1 MLYPRLAAAL
11 LFALPVLAATAFD
24 LQGHRGARG
33 LAPEN
38 TLPAFERALA
48 IGVSSMELDIA
59 VTADGVVVVSHDTR
73 LNPVITR
80 DASGR
85 WLTGEGPRIKDLT
98 YGQLLAYDVGRIN
111 PESGYAKGFSSQQP
125 VDGTRIPTLSQ
136 VFQRVQ
142 ALGARHVR
150 FNIETKISPAA
161 PQDTVS
167 VEKMVDSLLRVV
179 RNAGMQDRVSIE
191 SFDWRTL
198 RRVQELEPQI
208 PTAYLTIHRHRNDTV
223 SDGTWTAGMR
233 LADYGGSVPRMVKA
247 SGGRIWSPYHATL
260 EEADVREAHAL
271 GLQVLPWTVNDTGSM
286 EKLMAWGVDG
296 IITDYPDQLRAVMQ
310 RRGMPLP
317 PSVPQP

>member
-1 MLYPRLAAAL
+1 MPLQRLAAAL
-11 LFALPVLAATAFD
+11 LLALPALAATAFD

-48 IGVSSMELDIA
+48 VGVSSLELDIA
-59 VTADGVVVVSHDTR
+59 LTADGVVVVSHDPR

-80 DASGR
+80 DATGR
-85 WLTGEGPRIKDLT
+85 WLAGAGPRIHDLR

-111 PESGYAKGFSSQQP
+111 PASGYAKSFAGQEP
-125 VDGTRIPTLSQ
+125 ADGTRIPTLSQ

-150 FNIETKISPAA
+150 FNIETKISPLA
-161 PQDTVS
+161 PHDTAS
-167 VEKMVDSLLRVV
+167 VEKMTDALLKVV
-179 RNAGMQDRVSIE
+179 RNAGMRDRVSIE

-198 RRVQELEPQI
+198 RRVQQLEPQI
-208 PTAYLTIHRHRNDTV
+208 PTAYLSIHGGRNDTV

-233 LADYGGSVPRMVKA
+233 LADYGSVPRIVKA
-247 SGGRIWSPYHATL
+247 AGGRIWSPFHVPLT
-260 EEADVREAHAL
+260 EADVREAHAL
-271 GLQVLPWTVNDTGSM
+271 GLQVLPWTVNDTATM
-286 EKLMAWGVDG
+286 DKLAGWGVDG
-296 IITDYPDQLRAVMQ
+296 IITDYPDLLRGVLQ

-317 PSVPQP
+317 PPVTQQ